1 MEAENSDSSA
11 PAREPEQASLGDDEM
26 AAGGASKFLTNLPS
40 RGLFSSAVLSSN
52 LGSMRVYVCDHDTS
66 PPEEQLIKTNAT
78 NILIRSL
85 QINKLRIDSK
95 DAKASVA
102 ITKGKRSAA
111 RPLDGKSSAKRTNT
125 GATSSS
131 GRQEGSSTGFS
142 ERMLQTMTV
151 ERLRA
156 ILKDK
161 GLSPKGKKDELISR
175 LKDES

>member
-102 ITKGKRSAA
+102 ITKDLLQDLWMENLQPKEPTLALLLAVVGKRDQVLGFL
-111 RPLDGKSSAKRTNT
+111 RECF
-125 GATSSS
+125 
-131 GRQEGSSTGFS
+131 RQ
-142 ERMLQTMTV
+142 
-151 ERLRA
+151 
-156 ILKDK
+156 
-161 GLSPKGKKDELISR
+161 
-175 LKDES
+175 